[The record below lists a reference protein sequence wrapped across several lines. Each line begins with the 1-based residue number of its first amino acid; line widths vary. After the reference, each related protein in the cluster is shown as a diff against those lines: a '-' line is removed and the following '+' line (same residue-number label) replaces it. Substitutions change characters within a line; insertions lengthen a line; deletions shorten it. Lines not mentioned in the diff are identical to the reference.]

1 MLNKLAK
8 IRAKPA
14 TQKMRGAVAVE
25 LALLLVFILVPM
37 IFGIADLGRV
47 LFHYNALTKS
57 VRDGAKL
64 MSLCDP
70 AFPNYGAFQTQARRL
85 VVFGNTDGTGN
96 PLVNG
101 LTIGN
106 VDIANP
112 APAGTLRMVRV
123 TVTGFSLGY
132 ITGLPQLLGIPALQT
147 FSNISTTM
155 RQSETCAEPFA

>member
-1 MLNKLAK
+1 MLTRLDK
-8 IRAKPA
+8 IRTKPT

-25 LALLLVFILVPM
+25 LALLLVFILMPL
-37 IFGIADLGRV
+37 IFGIADLGRM
-47 LFHYNALTKS
+47 LYQYNALTKS

-64 MSLCDP
+64 MALCDP
-70 AFPNYGAFQTQARRL
+70 TFPNYGAFQTQARRL
-85 VVFGNTDGTGN
+85 VVFGNIDGTGN

-101 LTIGN
+101 LTLGN

-112 APAGTLRMVRV
+112 APIGAVRMV
-123 TVTGFSLGY
+123 TVTVSGFSLGY

-155 RQSETCAEPFA
+155 RQSDTCAAPFV